1 MFYEMDQFTDIL
13 IPCDAGSS
21 PIFSRTQSKK
31 NHNEV
36 IYLCTFDSH
45 SKKTCFFCQ
54 EVHGRRSL
62 KIRIPFSMQKS
73 LMSLFDRQIL
83 TRIVTVKIHNAKD
96 LRRRYPLFQVSS
108 SVKKFKLVFKEF
120 TFTEVVLSTL
130 FWNKYGLNLLICQ
143 IKGLISLWS

>member
-1 MFYEMDQFTDIL
+1 MRWINSRIFWYLVMQAQAQFFPVLSLRKI
-13 IPCDAGSS
+13 I
-21 PIFSRTQSKK
+21 
-31 NHNEV
+31 
-36 IYLCTFDSH
+36 TFNSH

-108 SVKKFKLVFKEF
+108 SVKKFKLF
-120 TFTEVVLSTL
+120 LR
-130 FWNKYGLNLLICQ
+130 NLLLQKLFYQRCFETNT
-143 IKGLISLWS
+143 G